1 MREERLYPLLVQ
13 LLAQGARLEE
23 SISAGRRFTLIAEHE
38 RLPVGAGLAVKLERE
53 GRIRPLCRVGGKTL
67 WVAAV

>member
-23 SISAGRRFTLIAEHE
+23 STRADLPAMASGAEITLAIN
-38 RLPVGAGLAVKLERE
+38 RMVFN
-53 GRIRPLCRVGGKTL
+53 
-67 WVAAV
+67 

>member
-23 SISAGRRFTLIAEHE
+23 STSAGRRFTLVAE
-38 RLPVGAGLAVKLERE
+38 RARQPVSAALALKLERE
-53 GRIRPLCRVGGKTL
+53 GRIRALCRVSGRTL
-67 WVAAV
+67 WVAV

>member
-23 SISAGRRFTLIAEHE
+23 ATSAGRRFTLVAEHE
-38 RLPVGAGLAVKLERE
+38 RLPVSASLAIKLERE
-53 GRIRPLCRVGGKTL
+53 GHIRPLCRVSGKTL
-67 WVAAV
+67 WVTAA